1 MSLRKRL
8 ARLEAQNRGRNE
20 AIQVLRLIIDP
31 GCDAPTA
38 VMIRTQNGWQSIECQ
53 HHEAGAEFVERFD

>member
-8 ARLEAQNRGRNE
+8 ARLEAQNRGQNE

-38 VMIRTQNGWQSIECQ
+38 VMIRTQDGWRSIERQ
-53 HHEAGAEFVERFD
+53 HHEVGTEFVERLD